1 MAKKIRW
8 GIMGC
13 GGIASKFATDLK
25 YTKHGQLAAV
35 GSRSKRKANAFAKT
49 HNANRAYGNYE
60 DLATNPEVD
69 IVYVATPHPYHLD
82 NTLLAIN
89 NGKHVLCEKPIAM
102 NARQA
107 RRMIAAA
114 KKKGV
119 FLMEAMWARFFPSLT
134 RIRKWI
140 AEERIGKVLA
150 VEADFGI
157 HFQVGPEH
165 RIFNPDLGGGALLDL
180 GIYPVSFA
188 SMVYGTQPKKIVST
202 MHKAK
207 TGVDD
212 QAVITFEYPDGATA
226 ALSTSSRVVLRN
238 EARIF
243 GTKGSIIA
251 HPWFFFTERL
261 TLQING
267 KKNNDFNFPY
277 SGNGL
282 HFEAEHVNQCLRKNL
297 TESPVMG
304 LDESLAIMQTMDKIR
319 KQWKLRYPG
328 E

>member
-1 MAKKIRW
+1 MTKKIKW

-13 GGIASKFATDLK
+13 GSIANKFASDLPLTK
-25 YTKHGQLAAV
+25 YGKLVAV
-35 GSRSKRKANAFAKT
+35 GSRSKAKAKKFAAL
-49 HNANRAYGNYE
+49 HGAELGYSSYE
-60 DLATNPEVD
+60 ELAADPQVD
-69 IVYVATPHPYHLD
+69 IVYVATPHPYHMD
-82 NTLLAIN
+82 NALLAIS

-102 NARQA
+102 NAKQT
-107 RRMIAAA
+107 RRMITAAQR
-114 KKKGV
+114 KGV
-119 FLMEAMWARFFPSLT
+119 FLMEAMWARFFPSLA

-140 AEERIGKVLA
+140 ADGRIGQVLA

-157 HFQVGPEH
+157 HFKVGPKH
-165 RIFNPDLGGGALLDL
+165 RLFNPELGGGALLDL

-188 SMVYGTQPKKIVST
+188 SMVYKTQPKKIISV

-212 QAVITFEYPDGATA
+212 QAVITFEYANGATA
-226 ALSTSSRVVLRN
+226 SLSTSSRLALQN

-243 GTKGSIIA
+243 GTKGSIIV
-251 HPWFFFTERL
+251 HPWFLFSNRL

-267 KKNNDFNFPY
+267 KSEKNIDLPY
-277 SGNGL
+277 PGTGL
-282 HFEAEHVNQCLRKNL
+282 HFEAEHVHNCLKKGVM
-297 TESPVMG
+297 ESPVMP

-319 KQWKLRYPG
+319 KQWNLTYSN